1 MNLLLT
7 TVPTPEH
14 FHTEEVSQQTII
26 LEGNMSDTAI
36 EDDNSE
42 QNEKKEEETTATTL
56 PTTNFSHVPIS
67 WEWPSLS
74 LNRSRMM
81 TWPSFNF

>member
-1 MNLLLT
+1 M
-7 TVPTPEH
+7 PIPEH

-42 QNEKKEEETTATTL
+42 QNEKKEEETTL
-56 PTTNFSHVPIS
+56 PTTNFSHVRIS
-67 WEWPSLS
+67 WEWPAAL
-74 LNRSRMM
+74 
-81 TWPSFNF
+81 PPA

>member
-1 MNLLLT
+1 MNLPLT

-42 QNEKKEEETTATTL
+42 QNEKKEEETTDAADYEFQSRSNLVGVAL
-56 PTTNFSHVPIS
+56 P
-67 WEWPSLS
+67 PSRL
-74 LNRSRMM
+74 
-81 TWPSFNF
+81 TAAE